1 MPLMCNTY
9 YSPSLGL
16 AAAAAAA
23 AAASGAD
30 PCPEPAAVL
39 ASVIGQR
46 LGHFLRKRNWA
57 SLSLSFYLS
66 LFAYFTHE
74 RAHEQRERGREGE
87 KEKSRLCLKRL
98 MDIATLFTPFPI
110 LSLAHTHTHTHAHTL
125 AHAHTHALTYVR
137 PTNWFLHLQQDNFGA
152 IFFIPSL
159 FLFSSLISLYL
170 FVHLSSSATKFLP
183 NYIFLNL
190 KQAKAIGHF

>member
-16 AAAAAAA
+16 AAAAA

-57 SLSLSFYLS
+57 SLSLCLP
-66 LFAYFTHE
+66 LP
-74 RAHEQRERGREGE
+74 
-87 KEKSRLCLKRL
+87 LCL
-98 MDIATLFTPFPI
+98 FH
-110 LSLAHTHTHTHAHTL
+110 S
-125 AHAHTHALTYVR
+125 
-137 PTNWFLHLQQDNFGA
+137 
-152 IFFIPSL
+152 
-159 FLFSSLISLYL
+159 
-170 FVHLSSSATKFLP
+170 
-183 NYIFLNL
+183 
-190 KQAKAIGHF
+190 

>member
-16 AAAAAAA
+16 AAAAA

-57 SLSLSFYLS
+57 SLSLSLS
-66 LFAYFTHE
+66 TSPSLLISLMNVHMSK
-74 RAHEQRERGREGE
+74 GREGE
-87 KEKSRLCLKRL
+87 RGRKRNR
-98 MDIATLFTPFPI
+98 DF
-110 LSLAHTHTHTHAHTL
+110 
-125 AHAHTHALTYVR
+125 AL
-137 PTNWFLHLQQDNFGA
+137 NG
-152 IFFIPSL
+152 
-159 FLFSSLISLYL
+159 
-170 FVHLSSSATKFLP
+170 
-183 NYIFLNL
+183 
-190 KQAKAIGHF
+190 